1 MQIIHTADF
10 KNNTIL
16 AERGVKC
23 IIRGYAFVK
32 DTKNWLK
39 KKYQARY
46 DFDEIALNDLLKNCE
61 LVTDEDKTDPDILNN
76 LFDLTYEP
84 CLELSVPE
92 IINDEAN
99 AILGGER
106 FGTYKIRVNS
116 ALNNKTRN
124 GIQGKYK
131 AIVLIGEKYT
141 ENDLYVSSL
150 NKSYLAMILYFGVGQ
165 QASSHEI
172 MGEDGGLEIGEAD
185 AFTINLQFSLSNVTP
200 DVIESTSGFGINL
213 NDDFAKIL
221 DKTEQKDQT
230 TTQLAIEGA
239 FLVPSGKEY
248 KTKLELENG
257 KTVHNENV
265 MFIDKTLNLIP
276 DTSKNNNIFNV
287 TPKVNIFDDHKDKIN
302 KPQMLLSYGELV
314 GDTFKTQSIGFEY
327 DPFYFKLNEKAPEGN
342 TRFDLF
348 GGSTKRENEAYNDEH
363 YAMTSGYLR
372 LLSNR
377 GHHYSG
383 ENDMF
388 IAANDN
394 DVGMNDGSMILSNA
408 NTAISAGNGN
418 DDPFA
423 TSDAHF
429 IKTNETSA
437 VGLSGGALID
447 SERACINRQDHVMM
461 IGAQQSSATISAGAY
476 KPTEDNPYISAENT
490 SGENV
495 YPYGSPGQIGMIGMN
510 ASSMEFNGHGNIFIG
525 HKGLLSNFG
534 HDAVVFGNYNACG
547 NKEYDICE
555 SCSGTGRVTCTACV
569 DETGHPTG
577 KIGQN
582 VCTACSGY
590 GTMIDPE
597 CNGVGFIEGYAHPR
611 KTMECPVCKN
621 TSADNCSAC
630 SGSRVVKYQPTIAY
644 EDGCVMKVGDGY
656 FRKNLMKNQNTFDMY
671 DNFINITPENNC
683 DLDIGPYL
691 KRMNLFSVEKHG
703 ALTVHNNNYD
713 TIPDSNVKH
722 MIAEDFFAIRGW
734 AKYDELSDRFANL
747 QNGCYSPEAIYFSKR
762 TTHNETWKLR
772 VSELNDFI
780 HDNYIKSSS
789 VTLKTD
795 VLNQA
800 ISDFYKNNNTYILK
814 LGPIITYRWDAI
826 NGAKGAKGTTV
837 GIIGAK
843 GLSGLK
849 GLCNTAGYK
858 GKELKILDMRYKYYI
873 EDILKAIRA
882 EYGKTIS
889 NSSNLGKNP
898 ETYTFYCINC
908 DPTKNLYFKGIRL
921 RTIENGNYQT
931 LYALNAAEPANVQ
944 RIIYKDNGYY
954 GDYGVM
960 NFNYAKSV
968 SRIS

>member
-10 KNNTIL
+10 RNNTVL

-32 DTKNWLK
+32 DAKNWLK

-46 DFDEIALNDLLKNCE
+46 DFDEITLNDLLKNCE
-61 LVTDEDKTDPDILNN
+61 LVTDEDKTDADILNN

-92 IINDEAN
+92 ITNDEAN
-99 AILGGER
+99 GILGGER
-106 FGTYKIRVNS
+106 FGTYKIRINS

-124 GIQGKYK
+124 GIKGKYK
-131 AIVLIGEKYT
+131 AIALIGEKYT
-141 ENDLYVSSL
+141 EDDLHVTSL

-165 QASSHEI
+165 QATSHEI
-172 MGEDGGLEIGEAD
+172 MGEDGALEIGENA

-200 DVIESTSGFGINL
+200 DIIESTSGFGIKL
-213 NDDFAKIL
+213 GDDFAKIL

-248 KTKLELENG
+248 KTRLELENG
-257 KTVHNENV
+257 KTIDNENV

-276 DTSKNNNIFNV
+276 DTNKNNNIFNV
-287 TPKVNIFDDHKDKIN
+287 TPKVNIFDNHKDKIS

-327 DPFYFKLNEKAPEGN
+327 DPFYFKLNEKAPESN

-348 GGSTKRENEAYNDEH
+348 GGSTKRENEAYNDEQ
-363 YAMTSGYLR
+363 YAATSGYLR

-377 GHHYSG
+377 GYHYSG
-383 ENDMF
+383 ENAMF

-394 DVGMNDGSMILSNA
+394 TVGMNDGSMILSNA

-418 DDPFA
+418 DEPFA

-429 IKTNETSA
+429 IKVDETSA
-437 VGLSGGALID
+437 IGLSGGVLID
-447 SERACINRQDHVMM
+447 AERVRISRQDQAMM
-461 IGAQQSSATISAGAY
+461 IGTRQSSATISAGAY
-476 KPTEDNPYISAENT
+476 NPAEDNPYISTAHTGVE
-490 SGENV
+490 SGH
-495 YPYGSPGQIGMIGMN
+495 PYGMPGQISMLGLN
-510 ASSMEFNGHGNIFIG
+510 VSSMEFNGHGNIFIG

-534 HDAVVFGNYNACG
+534 HDAIVFGNYNACG

-555 SCSGTGRVTCTACV
+555 SCSGTGRIACTACV
-569 DETGHPTG
+569 DSEGHPTG

-582 VCTACSGY
+582 VCSTCSGY
-590 GTMIDPE
+590 GMMIDPA
-597 CNGVGFIEGYAHPR
+597 CSGNGFIEGYAHPR
-611 KTMECPVCKN
+611 KTMECSACKN
-621 TSADNCSAC
+621 TSADDCSAC
-630 SGSRVVKYQPTIAY
+630 SGTRVVEYQPTIAY
-644 EDGCVMKVGDGY
+644 EDGCVVKVGDGY
-656 FRKNLMKNQNTFDMY
+656 FHKNLMKNQNTFDMY
-671 DNFINITPENNC
+671 GDFINITPENNC
-683 DLDIGPYL
+683 DLNIGSYL
-691 KRMNLFSVEKHG
+691 KRMNVFSVEKHS

-713 TIPDSNVKH
+713 AIPDSDVKN
-722 MIAEDFFAIRGW
+722 MIAEDFFAVRGW

-772 VSELNDFI
+772 ISELNDFI
-780 HDNYIKSSS
+780 RDNYIKSSS

-795 VLNQA
+795 MLNQA
-800 ISDFYKNNNTYILK
+800 ISDFYKNNITYTLK
-814 LGPIITYRWDAI
+814 LGPIITYRWDTI
-826 NGAKGAKGTTV
+826 NGMKGTKGTTV

-849 GLCNTAGYK
+849 GLRNTAGYK

-889 NSSNLGKNP
+889 NNSNLGKNP
-898 ETYTFYCINC
+898 ETYTFYCING
-908 DPTKNLYFKGIRL
+908 DPTENLYFKGIRL
-921 RTIENGNYQT
+921 RTMENGNYQT
-931 LYALNAAEPANVQ
+931 LRALNTAKPAEVQ

-954 GDYGVM
+954 GEYGIM
-960 NFNYAKSV
+960 NFNYANDI